1 MEPIEFAEALNRGE
15 KFLDPES
22 GEIISIYGGADITGD
37 VVGYTDD
44 GRMIKANAKNLEL
57 AQTQIKDTKS
67 DTEKLS
73 EILDDMGI
81 DNLENIVEAIKKGD
95 EEYLIKHKQE
105 LIENI
110 GNIKIRL
117 SQLPERLRGDID
129 VMTAAIVND
138 GVYEMQDLAFVYS
151 QATEEL
157 KSNPKFQMIVKHFE
171 TFFKEEKRKIYSD
184 KEKANSEPLNRYH
197 KAVKQKKSEYTK
209 YYHESY
215 VEDEQIIEA
224 IQNGDEDYL
233 LSNKDKL
240 LKCIGSFKVRISQLP
255 ERLRGDIDVMT
266 AAIVNDGVYEMQ
278 DLAFVY
284 SQATEELRVN
294 PEFQGVVK
302 EFETFFKEQSKK
314 LDQDRKTANVQA
326 IQKSNE
332 RIKVEKTRYTEWLKM
347 YDKASEMLKKG
358 EISFD
363 EWEEMTNDE
372 WKEMT
377 NPISTKQIGQV
388 TKNAPTTTKIR
399 VQEVENT
406 EKENTNEIKGEE
418 GRDDN

>member
-129 VMTAAIVND
+129 VMTAAIVN
-138 GVYEMQDLAFVYS
+138 G
-151 QATEEL
+151 
-157 KSNPKFQMIVKHFE
+157 
-171 TFFKEEKRKIYSD
+171 
-184 KEKANSEPLNRYH
+184 
-197 KAVKQKKSEYTK
+197 
-209 YYHESY
+209 
-215 VEDEQIIEA
+215 
-224 IQNGDEDYL
+224 
-233 LSNKDKL
+233 
-240 LKCIGSFKVRISQLP
+240 
-255 ERLRGDIDVMT
+255 
-266 AAIVNDGVYEMQ
+266 GVYEMQ

-363 EWEEMTNDE
+363 EWKEMTNDE

>member
-1 MEPIEFAEALNRGE
+1 MEPIEFAEALINRGE

-57 AQTQIKDTKS
+57 AQIKDTKS

-110 GNIKIRL
+110 GNINIRL

-129 VMTAAIVND
+129 VMTAAIVN
-138 GVYEMQDLAFVYS
+138 G
-151 QATEEL
+151 
-157 KSNPKFQMIVKHFE
+157 
-171 TFFKEEKRKIYSD
+171 
-184 KEKANSEPLNRYH
+184 
-197 KAVKQKKSEYTK
+197 
-209 YYHESY
+209 
-215 VEDEQIIEA
+215 
-224 IQNGDEDYL
+224 
-233 LSNKDKL
+233 
-240 LKCIGSFKVRISQLP
+240 
-255 ERLRGDIDVMT
+255 
-266 AAIVNDGVYEMQ
+266 GVYEMQ

-302 EFETFFKEQSKK
+302 EFQTFFKEQSKK

-358 EISFD
+358 KISFD
-363 EWEEMTNDE
+363 EWEKMI
-372 WKEMT
+372 

-406 EKENTNEIKGEE
+406 EKENTEKENTNEIKGEE

>member
-1 MEPIEFAEALNRGE
+1 MKPREFAEALNRGE

-57 AQTQIKDTKS
+57 PQIKDTKS

-110 GNIKIRL
+110 GNINIRL

-157 KSNPKFQMIVKHFE
+157 QSNPKFQMIVKHFE

-184 KEKANSEPLNRYH
+184 KEKANSESLNRYH

-314 LDQDRKTANVQA
+314 LDQDRKTANEQA
-326 IQKSNE
+326 IQKSDE

-363 EWEEMTNDE
+363 EW
-372 WKEMT
+372 KEMIN
-377 NPISTKQIGQV
+377 NPISTKQIAVSTQQIGQV
-388 TKNAPTTTKIR
+388 TKNASITTKR
-399 VQEVENT
+399 SAQKVEDT
-406 EKENTNEIKGEE
+406 EIGKENTNEIKGEE
-418 GRDDN
+418 VRDDN

>member
-57 AQTQIKDTKS
+57 AQIKDTKS

-110 GNIKIRL
+110 GNINIRL

-129 VMTAAIVND
+129 VMTAAIVN
-138 GVYEMQDLAFVYS
+138 G
-151 QATEEL
+151 
-157 KSNPKFQMIVKHFE
+157 
-171 TFFKEEKRKIYSD
+171 
-184 KEKANSEPLNRYH
+184 
-197 KAVKQKKSEYTK
+197 
-209 YYHESY
+209 
-215 VEDEQIIEA
+215 
-224 IQNGDEDYL
+224 
-233 LSNKDKL
+233 
-240 LKCIGSFKVRISQLP
+240 
-255 ERLRGDIDVMT
+255 
-266 AAIVNDGVYEMQ
+266 GVYEMQ

-347 YDKASEMLKKG
+347 YDKASEMFKKG

-363 EWEEMTNDE
+363 EWKEMTNDE
-372 WKEMT
+372 LKEMT

>member
-57 AQTQIKDTKS
+57 AQIKDTKIKDTKS

-110 GNIKIRL
+110 GNIKIR
-117 SQLPERLRGDID
+117 
-129 VMTAAIVND
+129 
-138 GVYEMQDLAFVYS
+138 
-151 QATEEL
+151 
-157 KSNPKFQMIVKHFE
+157 
-171 TFFKEEKRKIYSD
+171 
-184 KEKANSEPLNRYH
+184 
-197 KAVKQKKSEYTK
+197 
-209 YYHESY
+209 
-215 VEDEQIIEA
+215 
-224 IQNGDEDYL
+224 
-233 LSNKDKL
+233 
-240 LKCIGSFKVRISQLP
+240 ISQLP

-266 AAIVNDGVYEMQ
+266 AAIVNGGVYEMQ

-347 YDKASEMLKKG
+347 YDKASEMFKKG
-358 EISFD
+358 EISF
-363 EWEEMTNDE
+363 EE

-377 NPISTKQIGQV
+377 NDELKEMPISTKQIGQV

>member
-15 KFLDPES
+15 KFLDTES

-57 AQTQIKDTKS
+57 AQKIKDTKS

-110 GNIKIRL
+110 GNINIRL
-117 SQLPERLRGDID
+117 
-129 VMTAAIVND
+129 
-138 GVYEMQDLAFVYS
+138 
-151 QATEEL
+151 
-157 KSNPKFQMIVKHFE
+157 
-171 TFFKEEKRKIYSD
+171 
-184 KEKANSEPLNRYH
+184 
-197 KAVKQKKSEYTK
+197 
-209 YYHESY
+209 
-215 VEDEQIIEA
+215 
-224 IQNGDEDYL
+224 
-233 LSNKDKL
+233 
-240 LKCIGSFKVRISQLP
+240 SQLP

-358 EISFD
+358 EISFG
-363 EWEEMTNDE
+363 EWKEMTNDE
-372 WKEMT
+372 GKEMT

-388 TKNAPTTTKIR
+388 TKSAPTTTKIR

>member
-57 AQTQIKDTKS
+57 AQIKDTKS

-117 SQLPERLRGDID
+117 SQLPERLRGDIE

-266 AAIVNDGVYEMQ
+266 AAIVNGGVYEMQ

-363 EWEEMTNDE
+363 EWEKMI
-372 WKEMT
+372 

-388 TKNAPTTTKIR
+388 TKNASTTTKR
-399 VQEVENT
+399 RAQEVEKVENT

>member
-57 AQTQIKDTKS
+57 AQIKDTKS

-363 EWEEMTNDE
+363 EWEKMI
-372 WKEMT
+372 

-388 TKNAPTTTKIR
+388 TKNASTTTKR
-399 VQEVENT
+399 RAQEVEKVENT

>member
-57 AQTQIKDTKS
+57 AQIKDTKS

-110 GNIKIRL
+110 GNINIRL
-117 SQLPERLRGDID
+117 
-129 VMTAAIVND
+129 
-138 GVYEMQDLAFVYS
+138 
-151 QATEEL
+151 
-157 KSNPKFQMIVKHFE
+157 
-171 TFFKEEKRKIYSD
+171 
-184 KEKANSEPLNRYH
+184 
-197 KAVKQKKSEYTK
+197 
-209 YYHESY
+209 
-215 VEDEQIIEA
+215 
-224 IQNGDEDYL
+224 
-233 LSNKDKL
+233 
-240 LKCIGSFKVRISQLP
+240 SQLP

-363 EWEEMTNDE
+363 EWKEMTNDE

>member
-57 AQTQIKDTKS
+57 AQIKDTKS

-110 GNIKIRL
+110 GNINIRL

-129 VMTAAIVND
+129 VMTAAIVN
-138 GVYEMQDLAFVYS
+138 G
-151 QATEEL
+151 
-157 KSNPKFQMIVKHFE
+157 
-171 TFFKEEKRKIYSD
+171 
-184 KEKANSEPLNRYH
+184 
-197 KAVKQKKSEYTK
+197 
-209 YYHESY
+209 
-215 VEDEQIIEA
+215 
-224 IQNGDEDYL
+224 
-233 LSNKDKL
+233 
-240 LKCIGSFKVRISQLP
+240 
-255 ERLRGDIDVMT
+255 
-266 AAIVNDGVYEMQ
+266 GVYEMQ

-363 EWEEMTNDE
+363 EWKEMTNDE

>member
-1 MEPIEFAEALNRGE
+1 MEPIEFAEALINRGE

-57 AQTQIKDTKS
+57 AQIKDTKS

-110 GNIKIRL
+110 GNINIRL
-117 SQLPERLRGDID
+117 
-129 VMTAAIVND
+129 
-138 GVYEMQDLAFVYS
+138 
-151 QATEEL
+151 
-157 KSNPKFQMIVKHFE
+157 
-171 TFFKEEKRKIYSD
+171 
-184 KEKANSEPLNRYH
+184 
-197 KAVKQKKSEYTK
+197 
-209 YYHESY
+209 
-215 VEDEQIIEA
+215 
-224 IQNGDEDYL
+224 
-233 LSNKDKL
+233 
-240 LKCIGSFKVRISQLP
+240 SQLP

-358 EISFD
+358 KISFD
-363 EWEEMTNDE
+363 EWEKMI
-372 WKEMT
+372 

-406 EKENTNEIKGEE
+406 EKENTEKENTNEIKGEE